1 MGVVYEEGLPRLL
14 IFAQILLNFSDLL
27 IPRTPKYDDP
37 FRRTPFL
44 KYKGTYKNVNI
55 KCDVL

>member
-44 KYKGTYKNVNI
+44 KYKGTYKM
-55 KCDVL
+55 